1 MVGSFFARK
10 PLMKQINVFMG
21 KLHKM
26 HPNYMANLLSAMT
39 LLSVITQNYTMQFFN
54 ELKKTSRSYLI
65 KVEMEICVW
74 VEWVIKLSS
83 IILIQVDLFQKH
95 LFLHWLTHNMTKYC
109 SLNYQFSTW
118 KLQAQNALRTCC
130 VHKLFFVFLLT
141 FRTIYVHNMF

>member
-74 VEWVIKLSS
+74 VEWLIKLSS
-83 IILIQVDLFQKH
+83 IILIQVVLCQRFNIYCHQLTQTTTTDFFSDLWRYAQIVLKFKIQV
-95 LFLHWLTHNMTKYC
+95 
-109 SLNYQFSTW
+109 
-118 KLQAQNALRTCC
+118 LQALN
-130 VHKLFFVFLLT
+130 
-141 FRTIYVHNMF
+141 FRTICVKLRKSDKYLG